1 LNLLGLVNRPGI
13 PIPWA
18 EGDNIPWSDPDFS
31 ARMLRE
37 HLSQEHDA
45 ASRRSEKIEKQVAW
59 IHGEILAG
67 RPTKVLDLGCGP
79 GLAECSTFRYASR
92 LARMGHECLGI
103 DYSPASIAYA
113 REQAHREGL
122 RCTYTQEDIRTA
134 EYGAGYGLAMLIF
147 GEFNVFTPA
156 DARRILDKAHRALLP
171 GGLLLLE
178 PHTWAAVQRMGE
190 RGASWYS
197 AQRGLFSDR
206 PYIVL
211 EENFWDDVSAA
222 ATKRYWVVDATS
234 GEVAPYAQ
242 SFQAYTD
249 ARYRDLLVEC
259 GFEAARLY
267 PSLTGVE
274 DESQNTLM
282 AIVSRKQRG

>member
-1 LNLLGLVNRPGI
+1 LNLLDLVNRPGI

-18 EGDNIPWSDPDFS
+18 EGDNIPWNDPDFS

-45 ASRRSEKIEKQVAW
+45 ASRRLEKIEKQVAW

-79 GLAECSTFRYASR
+79 GLYTSR

-113 REQAHREGL
+113 REQAQRAGL
-122 RCTYTQEDIRTA
+122 RCTYIQQDIRTA
-134 EYGAGYGLAMLIF
+134 EYGAGYGLAMLTF
-147 GEFNVFTPA
+147 GEFNVFRPE
-156 DARRILDKAHRALLP
+156 DAGRILDKAHRALLP

-178 PHTWAAVQRMGE
+178 PHTWAAVQRLGE

-197 AQRGLFSDR
+197 APGGLFSDR

-211 EENFWDDVSAA
+211 EERFWDEASAA
-222 ATKRYWVVDATS
+222 ATMRYFVVDATT

-259 GFEAARLY
+259 GFEGARLY

>member
-1 LNLLGLVNRPGI
+1 MNLLGLVNRPGI

-45 ASRRSEKIEKQVAW
+45 ASRRLEKIEKQVAW

-79 GLAECSTFRYASR
+79 GLYASR

-113 REQAHREGL
+113 REQAQREGL
-122 RCTYTQEDIRTA
+122 RCTYMQQDIRTA

-147 GEFNVFTPA
+147 GEFNVFRPA
-156 DARRILDKAHRALLP
+156 DARRILDKAHLALLP

-197 AQRGLFSDR
+197 APGGLFSDR
-206 PYIVL
+206 PHIVL
-211 EENFWDDVSAA
+211 EENSWDDVSAA
-222 ATKRYWVVDATS
+222 ATRRYFVVDAAT

-259 GFEAARLY
+259 GFEGVRLY

>member
-1 LNLLGLVNRPGI
+1 MNLLDLVNRPGI

-18 EGDNIPWSDPDFS
+18 EGDNIPWNDPDFS

-67 RPTKVLDLGCGP
+67 RPSKVLDLGCGP
-79 GLAECSTFRYASR
+79 GLYASR

-113 REQAHREGL
+113 REQAQREGL
-122 RCTYTQEDIRTA
+122 RCTYMQQDIRTA

-147 GEFNVFTPA
+147 GEFNVFRPA
-156 DARRILDKAHRALLP
+156 DARRILDQAHHALLP

-190 RGASWYS
+190 QGASWYS

-206 PYIVL
+206 PHIVL
-211 EENFWDDVSAA
+211 EENSWDDVSAA
-222 ATKRYWVVDATS
+222 ATRRYFVVDATT

-242 SFQAYTD
+242 SMQAYTD

-259 GFEAARLY
+259 GFEGARLY

-282 AIVSRKQRG
+282 AIVSRKERG